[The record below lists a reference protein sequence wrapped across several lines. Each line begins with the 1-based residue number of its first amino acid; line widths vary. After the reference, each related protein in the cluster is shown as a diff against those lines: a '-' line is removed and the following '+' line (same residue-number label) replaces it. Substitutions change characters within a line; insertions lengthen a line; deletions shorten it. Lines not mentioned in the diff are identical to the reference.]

1 MAVVSTDCHLLNI
14 KELYDM
20 NSQLKEF
27 TTTAARPL
35 PIIILADTSGSMGV
49 EGKIEN
55 LNQAIRE
62 MLDTFTDTEDLRAE
76 IHVAIITFGGTV
88 NQHTPFMPASEAKSQ
103 WHEMSADGGT
113 PMGGAMELAAKVIE
127 DKNVI
132 SGRAYRPT
140 VILVSDGQP
149 TDSWKTGLDHL
160 TKQGRAQKAD
170 RMALAIG
177 ADADVGMLQNFLGT
191 SENKVFR
198 VDDARRIKEFFRF
211 VTMSVTARTRSAN
224 PNDIPK
230 IADPFGLD
238 QL

>member
-1 MAVVSTDCHLLNI
+1 
-14 KELYDM
+14 M

-35 PIIILADTSGSMGV
+35 PIIILADTSGSMGS
-49 EGKIEN
+49 EGKMDN

-62 MLDTFTDTEDLRAE
+62 MLDTFADTDDLRAE

-88 NQHTPFMPASEAKSQ
+88 GIHTDFMPASEAKSQ
-103 WHEMSADGGT
+103 WHDMSANGGT
-113 PMGGAMELAAKVIE
+113 PMGAAMELAAKVIE

-132 SGRAYRPT
+132 TGRAYRPT
-140 VILVSDGQP
+140 VLLVSDGQP
-149 TDSWKTGLDHL
+149 TDSWETGLDQL

-177 ADADVGMLQNFLGT
+177 ADADVGMLQSFLGS
-191 SENKVFR
+191 SENKVFK
-198 VDDARRIKEFFRF
+198 VNDARRIKDFFRF

-224 PNDIPK
+224 PNDVPQM
-230 IADPFGLD
+230 ADPFGLD

>member
-1 MAVVSTDCHLLNI
+1 
-14 KELYDM
+14 M

-35 PIIILADTSGSMGV
+35 PIIILADTSGSMGS
-49 EGKIEN
+49 EGKIDN
-55 LNQAIRE
+55 LNQAISE
-62 MLDTFTDTEDLRAE
+62 MLDSFANEDNLRAE
-76 IHVAIITFGGTV
+76 INVAIITFGGTV
-88 NQHTPFMPASEAKSQ
+88 GLHTDFMPASKAKLQ
-103 WHEMSADGGT
+103 WREMSANGGT

-127 DKNVI
+127 DKSVI
-132 SGRAYRPT
+132 TGRAYLPT

-149 TDSWKTGLDHL
+149 TDSWQTGLDQL

-177 ADADVGMLQNFLGT
+177 ADADVGMLQSFLGN
-191 SENKVFR
+191 SENKVFK
-198 VDDARRIKEFFRF
+198 VDDARRIKDFFRF

-224 PNDIPK
+224 PNDVPK
-230 IADPFGLD
+230 MGDPFGLD

>member
-1 MAVVSTDCHLLNI
+1 
-14 KELYDM
+14 M

-35 PIIILADTSGSMGV
+35 PIIILADTSGSMGS
-49 EGKIEN
+49 EGKIDN

-62 MLDTFTDTEDLRAE
+62 MLDTFAATDELRAE

-88 NQHTPFMPASEAKSQ
+88 GIHTDFMPASEAKSQ
-103 WHEMSADGGT
+103 WHEMSASGGT

-132 SGRAYRPT
+132 SGRAYLPT
-140 VILVSDGQP
+140 VILVSDGQA
-149 TDSWKTGLDHL
+149 TDSWQTGLDQL

-177 ADADVGMLQNFLGT
+177 ADADVGMLQSFLGN
-191 SENKVFR
+191 SESKVFK
-198 VDDARRIKEFFRF
+198 VDDARRIKDFFRF

-224 PNDIPK
+224 PNDVPK
-230 IADPFGLD
+230 MGDPFGLD